1 MQSHIY
7 NLLNSFF
14 LIPEFFLIF
23 NVLWMVFF
31 LLARNINSQQFFT
44 INKTFRSGSFNLL
57 NCIIFILFNLVLY
70 FILLLNLVDQNFLYS
85 FNAFL
90 SNNFI
95 IVLKLLIVI
104 FTAIILLFSWP
115 YFKREF
121 EFKSFEFFVLLL
133 LSVVGM
139 GFLLSSNDFLT
150 MYLTL
155 ELQSLC
161 LYVLAGFKQ
170 NSILSIESGLKY
182 FVLGSFSSGLLLF
195 GSSLIYGVTGSINFF
210 DINLFLNL
218 NPLLYHKF
226 LIFFGLLLILSTI
239 LFKFTAAPFH
249 MWAPDVYEGAPTII
263 TFYFSTV
270 PKIAFFGLLVRLF
283 SEVFISL
290 DFYFIT
296 ILVSSSVLSL
306 ILGSLTS
313 LYQLKI
319 KRFLAYSSI
328 SNVGF
333 FLMAVICANE
343 ESFASGL
350 IYLFIYLIV
359 LVGIFAFLL
368 SLRYFHN
375 NFKIKNINELLGLL
389 SINPIYSLFF
399 LINFFSLIGMPPL
412 AGFVGK
418 FYLFLSCVT
427 VENFFL
433 FFIGVCS
440 SIFSAVIYLK
450 IIRILFFSK
459 TDYFYFYTTP
469 ERIFIV
475 LTLLTFELNFLVLF
489 FADDIFKFF
498 YNLNYLF

>member
-7 NLLNSFF
+7 SLFSSFF

-31 LLARNINSQQFFT
+31 LLAKNINTQQFF
-44 INKTFRSGSFNLL
+44 IANKTFRAGSFNLL
-57 NCIIFILFNLVLY
+57 NFIIFILFNLVLY

-85 FNAFL
+85 FNSFL

-95 IVLKLLIVI
+95 VVLKLLITF
-104 FTAIILLFSWP
+104 FTAVILLFSWP

-121 EFKSFEFFVLLL
+121 EFKSFEFFILLL

-150 MYLTL
+150 LYLTL

-218 NPLLYHKF
+218 NSLLYHKF

-290 DFYFIT
+290 DYYFIT

-319 KRFLAYSSI
+319 KRFLAYSSV

-333 FLMAVICANE
+333 FLMAVLCANE
-343 ESFASGL
+343 ESFTSGL

-359 LVGIFAFLL
+359 LVGIFSFLL
-368 SLRYFHN
+368 SLRYSHN

-389 SINPIYSLFF
+389 SINPVYSLFF

-418 FYLFLSCVT
+418 FYLFLSCIT
-427 VENFFL
+427 VQHFFL
-433 FFIGVCS
+433 FFIAVCS

-459 TDYFYFYTTP
+459 TDYFYFYNTP

-475 LTLLTFELNFLVLF
+475 LALLTFKLNFLTLF

>member
-1 MQSHIY
+1 MQNHIY
-7 NLLNSFF
+7 NLFNSFF
-14 LIPEFFLIF
+14 LVPEFFLIF
-23 NVLWMVFF
+23 NVLWMIFF
-31 LLARNINSQQFFT
+31 LLAKNIKTQQFFIT
-44 INKTFRSGSFNLL
+44 NKTFRAGSFNLL
-57 NCIIFILFNLVLY
+57 NFIIFILFSLSLY
-70 FILLLNLVDQNFLYS
+70 FILLLNLVNQNFAYS
-85 FNAFL
+85 FNSFL

-95 IVLKLLIVI
+95 IVLKLLITF
-104 FTAIILLFSWP
+104 FTMIILLFSWP

-133 LSVVGM
+133 LSVIGM
-139 GFLLSSNDFLT
+139 GFLLASNDFLT

-170 NSILSIESGLKY
+170 NSVLSIESGLKY

-195 GSSLIYGVTGSINFF
+195 GSSLIYGVIGSINFF
-210 DINLFLNL
+210 DINLFLSL
-218 NPLLYHKF
+218 NTLLHHKF
-226 LIFFGLLLILSTI
+226 LVFFGLLLILSTI

-249 MWAPDVYEGAPTII
+249 MWAPDVYEGAPTIV

-296 ILVSSSVLSL
+296 ILISSSILSL

-333 FLMAVICANE
+333 FLMAVVCANE
-343 ESFASGL
+343 ESFTSGL

-359 LVGIFAFLL
+359 LVGIFSFIL

-375 NFKIKNINELLGLL
+375 NFKIKNINELLGLIT
-389 SINPIYSLFF
+389 INPAYSLIF

-427 VENFFL
+427 VEFFFL
-433 FFIGVCS
+433 FFIAVCS

-450 IIRILFFSK
+450 IIRILFFGK
-459 TDYFYFYTTP
+459 TDYFYFYTMP
-469 ERIFIV
+469 ERNFIAAA
-475 LTLLTFELNFLVLF
+475 LLTFKLNFLTLF
-489 FADDIFKFF
+489 FADDIFKLF